1 MLADRELPQ
10 EKAAICSANL
20 GSQPQGAIS
29 PKKPAPMSDEPLVHG
44 TFVKVCGIT
53 ILQLETLVDLY
64 KPLAH
69 DLESR
74 NLAKNEQVVQLEPRH
89 PGICMM
95 I

>member
-44 TFVKVCGIT
+44 TFVKVGGI
-53 ILQLETLVDLY
+53 LLY
-64 KPLAH
+64 
-69 DLESR
+69 
-74 NLAKNEQVVQLEPRH
+74 N
-89 PGICMM
+89 
-95 I
+95 

>member
-1 MLADRELPQ
+1 
-10 EKAAICSANL
+10 
-20 GSQPQGAIS
+20 
-29 PKKPAPMSDEPLVHG
+29 MSDEPLVHG

-89 PGICMM
+89 PGICML